1 MAAVARVALVL
12 AWVVV
17 DLVAAMVMTRAAV
30 ALRVDS
36 GPVTLVLV
44 AVMVTPVAVMHGWLC
59 HPRLWDGWQPG

>member
-1 MAAVARVALVL
+1 MAGVALLV

-17 DLVAAMVMTRAAV
+17 DLVAAVAMTWVAV

-36 GPVTLVLV
+36 GPVTVTLVLV
-44 AVMVTPVAVMHGWLC
+44 AGMVMPTAVMHGWLW